1 MCKSF
6 ILQIV
11 REVKQ
16 PGAAAQAIVPVKKM
30 RVIVTLTVIVKVDWF
45 AALII
50 VHLVF
55 LIRNMIV
62 VRSLQVCL
70 YIYENN

>member
-30 RVIVTLTVIVKVDWF
+30 RVIVILTVIVKADWF
-45 AALII
+45 VGLII
-50 VHLVF
+50 VHPIF
-55 LIRNMIV
+55 LMWGTIV
-62 VRSLQVCL
+62 VEQVCL
-70 YIYENN
+70 YIY